1 MIRLANSPV
10 PHVTSVAQSV
20 LDLFCAK
27 TDSTHMQRPLPA
39 PVANSEFKLAPDPG
53 PVAKKG
59 TISPDDWDDLFHAV
73 QTRLETCVDEALNNS
88 LVLPLPKRHAVT
100 KAAVLD
106 CVASMKHLHASL
118 TLERQSQ
125 QRS

>member
-1 MIRLANSPV
+1 MIRLANSPT
-10 PHVTSVAQSV
+10 PHVPSMAQSV

-27 TDSTHMQRPLPA
+27 SNSTHMHRPLPA
-39 PVANSEFKLAPDPG
+39 PVPNPETKGVPDAG
-53 PVAKKG
+53 SVLKKG
-59 TISPDDWDDLFHAV
+59 TISPDDWDDLFRAV

-100 KAAVLD
+100 KAAVLE

-125 QRS
+125 QKN